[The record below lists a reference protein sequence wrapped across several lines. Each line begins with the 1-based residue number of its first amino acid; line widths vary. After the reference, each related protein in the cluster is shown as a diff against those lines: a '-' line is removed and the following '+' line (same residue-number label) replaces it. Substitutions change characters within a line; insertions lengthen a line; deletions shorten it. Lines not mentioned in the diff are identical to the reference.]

1 MRVWSLQITVAK
13 EKGKKMLIKL
23 FLIVLCIA
31 FSIIALSGALYIGV
45 QCLDLVKDIIDEWGP

>member
-1 MRVWSLQITVAK
+1 
-13 EKGKKMLIKL
+13 MLIKI

-31 FSIIALSGALYIGV
+31 FSIIALSGALCIGV